1 MNRERKY
8 WVVEYDH
15 KDGRKGTSNVT
26 TEVADAG
33 AFQYGNGKAG
43 LLTTDGFKQ
52 GYDLRYCHGDLHK
65 VMLDNYFGK
74 GLVSA
79 KENEHDSK

>member
-1 MNRERKY
+1 MNGEKKI

-15 KDGRKGTSNVT
+15 KDGRAGTVRVT
-26 TEVADAG
+26 TEVCKSG
-33 AFQYGNGKAG
+33 AFEYGNGKAG
-43 LLTTDGFKQ
+43 LLVTEGFKQ
-52 GYDLRYCHGDLHK
+52 GYDLRYCHGDLHR

-79 KENEHDSK
+79 KEETV